1 MVVLSLRIL
10 EQCVSPSQQNRGYE
24 AVSYQGRALLLDSQ
38 AAASREGLERAAT
51 TVTWEGQKEM
61 TGWAGV
67 KIWQETG
74 LDWRLVAQWNFQK
87 KSSWATVVPI
97 SNQIQIRLTFK
108 SLLCVML
115 PNAFS
120 CCLTCQRISGRRK
133 VYFPQRFCETPCNA
147 FQISSC
153 SPDPKLK
160 TLKTLS

>member
-10 EQCVSPSQQNRGYE
+10 EQCVSPSQQNQGYE

-74 LDWRLVAQWNFQK
+74 LDWRLVAQ
-87 KSSWATVVPI
+87 
-97 SNQIQIRLTFK
+97 
-108 SLLCVML
+108 
-115 PNAFS
+115 
-120 CCLTCQRISGRRK
+120 
-133 VYFPQRFCETPCNA
+133 
-147 FQISSC
+147 
-153 SPDPKLK
+153 
-160 TLKTLS
+160 